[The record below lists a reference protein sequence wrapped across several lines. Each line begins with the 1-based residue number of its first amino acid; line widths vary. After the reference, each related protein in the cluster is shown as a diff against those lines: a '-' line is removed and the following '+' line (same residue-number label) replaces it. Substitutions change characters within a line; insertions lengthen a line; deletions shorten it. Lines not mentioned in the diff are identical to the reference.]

1 MNLTKADRLDNLKK
15 NLAVVSA
22 PFGVYTVLSLID
34 NASSKKKK
42 YDTDVDDIGNEFIT
56 GFILVNGAI
65 NNLKDTVKQ
74 HNFKLVNAIIIL
86 QQENE
91 DFMSSLINGHVLNQ
105 KCKDDL
111 NKDKICCISP
121 SAHPAT
127 WNMFGAACIMH
138 NIDITNKQGLNK
150 ECLVNFLIL
159 I

>member
-1 MNLTKADRLDNLKK
+1 MNLTKANRLDSLK
-15 NLAVVSA
+15 NSLSVNSG
-22 PFGVYTVLSLID
+22 FCGVYTIVSLID
-34 NASSKKKK
+34 KTSSENKK
-42 YDTDVDDIGNEFIT
+42 YDTDANDIENEFIT
-56 GFILVNGAI
+56 GFMLIHGHVDNI
-65 NNLKDTVKQ
+65 KDEVEK
-74 HNFKLVNAIIIL
+74 HNFKLVNDIIVL
-86 QQENE
+86 WQENE

-111 NKDKICCISP
+111 DKNKICCISP

-159 I
+159 N

>member
-1 MNLTKADRLDNLKK
+1 MNLTKADRLNNLKN
-15 NLAVVSA
+15 NLAIVSA
-22 PFGVYTVLSLID
+22 PYGVYTILSLID
-34 NASSKKKK
+34 NISSKKKK
-42 YDTDVDDIGNEFIT
+42 YDTDADDIGNEFIT
-56 GFILVNGAI
+56 GFVLVNGVVD
-65 NNLKDTVKQ
+65 NLKDTVNK
-74 HNFKLVNAIIIL
+74 HNFKLVNDIIVL
-86 QQENE
+86 WQENE

-111 NKDKICCISP
+111 DKNKICCISP

-159 I
+159 N